1 MKEKSIATTMALF
14 ILMVFCVPSLWAA
27 EIDVATAF
35 KNGLPACAQQYIGT
49 VDSRVIR
56 IAGVDKDGNACWGS
70 CKLSVDKDGNI
81 SKGTYV
87 DCSGIKAQ
95 VVGGKLSISE
105 NCEIQGTIVTKL
117 ETLQI
122 DRGAVVGNEVVLG
135 LADSNSNASAQGE
148 PEE

>member
-1 MKEKSIATTMALF
+1 MKEKTMVTTMALF

-27 EIDVATAF
+27 EIDVATAW
-35 KNGLPACAQQYIGT
+35 KDGLPACAQQYVGT

-56 IAGVDKDGNACWGS
+56 IAGIDKDGNACWGS
-70 CKLSVDKDGNI
+70 CKLSVDKAGNI
-81 SKGTYV
+81 LKGTYV
-87 DCSGIKAQ
+87 DCTGQKAA
-95 VVGGKLSISE
+95 VVGGKLSISD

-122 DRGAVVGNEVVLG
+122 DRGAVVDNEVVLG
-135 LADSNSNASAQGE
+135 LADSNASAKGE